1 MPVPVQGHCKR
12 AQPGETPRTAMLA
25 ARYPLVELELEAVAF
40 ESCGVGLVSCQA
52 SRDGQGSWHN
62 VVPQDVLQLRP
73 AEAG

>member
-1 MPVPVQGHCKR
+1 
-12 AQPGETPRTAMLA
+12 MLA